1 MCMSV
6 LSKQDSISVRSRIV
20 CTNCN
25 KSSNINSQINNS
37 NIITDP
43 ETSELICSN
52 CGLVISTER
61 AQESRPEWHYFDHG
75 SPNNYRIR
83 TGMPTSLARHDMGL
97 STIIGRTDR
106 DYTGN
111 RITTSVKSTI
121 DKLRILD
128 YRTQLYSATDR
139 SLKKAFSELDIL
151 RDKLALPDSVVEKTA
166 YIYRKAQQRGM
177 IRGRTVSAM
186 LAAAIYIACREIRIG
201 KTLKDIAEGSNVKEK
216 TLSQSY
222 RILLTELDIKTPMLD
237 PLKCITKISS
247 KMKLNERITRQAMSI
262 MYEAIKKEATTGK
275 DPMGLA
281 SAVLYMAYANNNI
294 RGSDTSSKRRDANN
308 ENTSNRSQTSFAQAA
323 GVTDVTLRHTIK
335 DLKGRLVLL
344 N

>member
-1 MCMSV
+1 MI
-6 LSKQDSISVRSRIV
+6 SKQDSISVRSKIV

-25 KSSNINSQINNS
+25 KSNNINSQINNT

-61 AQESRPEWHYFDHG
+61 VQETRPEWHYFDHD
-75 SPNNYRIR
+75 SPNNNRIR

-111 RITTSVKSTI
+111 RIATSVKSTI
-121 DKLRILD
+121 DKLRVLD

-151 RDKLALPDSVVEKTA
+151 KDKLALPDSVVEKTA

-201 KTLKDIAEGSNVKEK
+201 KTLKDIAEGSNVKPK
-216 TLSQSY
+216 ILSQSY

-237 PLKCITKISS
+237 PMKCITKITS

-281 SAVLYMAYANNNI
+281 SAVLYIAYTNNNI
-294 RGSDTSSKRRDANN
+294 RGSDISSKRRDANN
-308 ENTSNRSQTSFAQAA
+308 ENTNNRSQTSFAQAA

-335 DLKGRLVLL
+335 DLKSRLVLL

>member
-1 MCMSV
+1 MI
-6 LSKQDSISVRSRIV
+6 SKQDSISVRSKIV

-25 KSSNINSQINNS
+25 KSNNINSQINNT

-61 AQESRPEWHYFDHG
+61 VQETRPEWHYFDHD
-75 SPNNYRIR
+75 SPNNNRIR

-111 RITTSVKSTI
+111 RIATSVKSTI
-121 DKLRILD
+121 DKLRVLD

-151 RDKLALPDSVVEKTA
+151 KDKLALPDSVVEKTA

-186 LAAAIYIACREIRIG
+186 LAAAIYIACREIRVG
-201 KTLKDIAEGSNVKEK
+201 KTLKDIAEGSNVKPK
-216 TLSQSY
+216 ILSQSY

-237 PLKCITKISS
+237 PMKCITKITS

-281 SAVLYMAYANNNI
+281 SAVLYIAYTNNNI
-294 RGSDTSSKRRDANN
+294 RGSDISSKRRDANN
-308 ENTSNRSQTSFAQAA
+308 ENTNNRSQTSFAQAA

-335 DLKGRLVLL
+335 DLKSRLVLL

>member
-1 MCMSV
+1 MSMI
-6 LSKQDSISVRSRIV
+6 SKQDSISVRSKVV

-25 KSSNINSQINNS
+25 KSNINSQVNNT

-52 CGLVISTER
+52 CGLVLSTER
-61 AQESRPEWHYFDHG
+61 IQETRPEWHYFDHD
-75 SPNNYRIR
+75 SPNNNRIR
-83 TGMPTSLARHDMGL
+83 TGMPTSLARHDRGL

-106 DYTGN
+106 DYIGN
-111 RITTSVKSTI
+111 RIATSVKSTI
-121 DKLRILD
+121 DKLRVLD
-128 YRTQLYSATDR
+128 YRTQLYNATDR

-186 LAAAIYIACREIRIG
+186 LAAAIYIACREIKIG
-201 KTLKDIAEGSNVKEK
+201 KTLKDIAEGSNVKPK
-216 TLSQSY
+216 ILSQSY

-237 PLKCITKISS
+237 PMRCITKIAS

-281 SAVLYMAYANNNI
+281 SAVLYMAYTNNNI
-294 RGSDTSSKRRDANN
+294 RGSDISSKRRDANN

-323 GVTDVTLRHTIK
+323 GVTDVTLRHTVK
-335 DLKGRLVLL
+335 DLRSHLVLL

>member
-1 MCMSV
+1 MSMI
-6 LSKQDSISVRSRIV
+6 SKQDSISVWSKIV

-25 KSSNINSQINNS
+25 KSNNINSQINNT

-61 AQESRPEWHYFDHG
+61 VQETRPEWHYFDHD
-75 SPNNYRIR
+75 SPNNNRIR

-111 RITTSVKSTI
+111 RIATSVKSTI
-121 DKLRILD
+121 DKLRVLD

-151 RDKLALPDSVVEKTA
+151 KDKLTLPDSVVEKTA

-186 LAAAIYIACREIRIG
+186 LAAAIYIASREIRVG
-201 KTLKDIAEGSNVKEK
+201 KTLKDIAEGSNVKPK
-216 TLSQSY
+216 ILSQSY

-237 PLKCITKISS
+237 PMKCIAKIAS

-281 SAVLYMAYANNNI
+281 SAVLYIAYTNNNI
-294 RGSDTSSKRRDANN
+294 RGSDISSKRRDANN
-308 ENTSNRSQTSFAQAA
+308 ENTNNRSQTSFAQAA

-335 DLKGRLVLL
+335 DLKSRLVLL

>member
-1 MCMSV
+1 MI
-6 LSKQDSISVRSRIV
+6 SKQDSISVRSKVV

-25 KSSNINSQINNS
+25 KSNNINSQINNT

-61 AQESRPEWHYFDHG
+61 VQETRPEWHYFDHD
-75 SPNNYRIR
+75 SPNNNRIR

-111 RITTSVKSTI
+111 RIATSVKSTI
-121 DKLRILD
+121 DKLRVLD

-151 RDKLALPDSVVEKTA
+151 KDKLALPDSVVEKTA

-186 LAAAIYIACREIRIG
+186 LAAAIYIACREIRVG
-201 KTLKDIAEGSNVKEK
+201 KTLKDIAEGSNVKPK
-216 TLSQSY
+216 ILSQSY

-237 PLKCITKISS
+237 PMKCMTKIAS

-262 MYEAIKKEATTGK
+262 MYEAMKKEATTGK

-281 SAVLYMAYANNNI
+281 SAVLYIAYTNNNI
-294 RGSDTSSKRRDANN
+294 RSDISSKRRDANN
-308 ENTSNRSQTSFAQAA
+308 ENTNNRSQTSFAQAA

-335 DLKGRLVLL
+335 DLKSRLVLL

>member
-1 MCMSV
+1 MSAI
-6 LSKQDSISVRSRIV
+6 SKQDSISVRSKII

-25 KSSNINSQINNS
+25 KSNSQINNT

-61 AQESRPEWHYFDHG
+61 VQESRPEWHYFDHG

-111 RITTSVKSTI
+111 RITTSVKSSI

-139 SLKKAFSELDIL
+139 GLKKAFSELDIL

-216 TLSQSY
+216 ILSQSY

-237 PLKCITKISS
+237 PMRCVTKIAS
-247 KMKLNERITRQAMSI
+247 KMKLNERITRQALSI
-262 MYEAIKKEATTGK
+262 MYEALKKEAATGK

-281 SAVLYMAYANNNI
+281 SAVLYMAYATNNI
-294 RGSDTSSKRRDANN
+294 RGSDISRKRIDANN
-308 ENTSNRSQTSFAQAA
+308 ENPGNRSQTSFAQAA

>member
-1 MCMSV
+1 MSKPSTIFEY
-6 LSKQDSISVRSRIV
+6 SKIL
-20 CTNCN
+20 CPNCN
-25 KSSNINSQINNS
+25 VNYDNKNDNT
-37 NIITDP
+37 NIINDP
-43 ETSELICSN
+43 ESGEIICGI
-52 CGLVISTER
+52 CGLVLSIEKS
-61 AQESRPEWHYFDHG
+61 QELRPEWRNFNTEQ
-75 SPNNYRIR
+75 SNKRIR

-111 RITTSVKSTI
+111 AIDTSIKSTI
-121 DKLRILD
+121 DRLRILD
-128 YRTQLYSATDR
+128 YRTQLHSSTDR
-139 SLKKAFSELDIL
+139 SLKKAFSELDFL

-201 KTLKDIAEGSNVKEK
+201 KTLKDIAEGSNVKPK
-216 TLSQSY
+216 ILSQSY

-237 PLKCITKISS
+237 PMKCITKITS

-281 SAVLYMAYANNNI
+281 SAVLYIAYTNNNI
-294 RGSDTSSKRRDANN
+294 RGSDISSKRRDANN
-308 ENTSNRSQTSFAQAA
+308 ENTNIRSQTSFAQAA

-335 DLKGRLVLL
+335 DLKSRLVLL

>member
-1 MCMSV
+1 MSMI
-6 LSKQDSISVRSRIV
+6 SKQDSISVRSKVV

-25 KSSNINSQINNS
+25 KSNNINSQINNTY
-37 NIITDP
+37 IITDP

-61 AQESRPEWHYFDHG
+61 VQETRPEWHYFDND
-75 SPNNYRIR
+75 SPNNNRIR

-111 RITTSVKSTI
+111 RIATSVKSTI
-121 DKLRILD
+121 DKLRVLD

-151 RDKLALPDSVVEKTA
+151 KDKLALPDSVVEKTA

-186 LAAAIYIACREIRIG
+186 LAAAIYIACREIRVG
-201 KTLKDIAEGSNVKEK
+201 KTLKDIAEGSNVKPK
-216 TLSQSY
+216 ILSQSY

-237 PLKCITKISS
+237 PMKCITKIAS

-262 MYEAIKKEATTGK
+262 MYEAMKKEATTGK

-281 SAVLYMAYANNNI
+281 SAVLYIAYTNNNI
-294 RGSDTSSKRRDANN
+294 RSDISSKRRDANN
-308 ENTSNRSQTSFAQAA
+308 ENTNNRSQTSFAQAA

-335 DLKGRLVLL
+335 DLKSRLVLL

>member
-1 MCMSV
+1 MI
-6 LSKQDSISVRSRIV
+6 SKQDSISVWSKIV

-25 KSSNINSQINNS
+25 KSNNINSQINNT

-61 AQESRPEWHYFDHG
+61 VQETRPEWHYFDHD
-75 SPNNYRIR
+75 SPNNNRIR

-111 RITTSVKSTI
+111 RIATSVKSTI
-121 DKLRILD
+121 DKLRVLD

-151 RDKLALPDSVVEKTA
+151 KDKLALPDSVVEKTA

-186 LAAAIYIACREIRIG
+186 LAAAIYIACREIRVG
-201 KTLKDIAEGSNVKEK
+201 KTLKDIAEGSNVKPK
-216 TLSQSY
+216 ILSQSY

-237 PLKCITKISS
+237 PMKCITKITS

-281 SAVLYMAYANNNI
+281 SAVLYIAYTNNNI
-294 RGSDTSSKRRDANN
+294 RGSDISSKRRDANN
-308 ENTSNRSQTSFAQAA
+308 ENTNNRSQTSFAQAA

-335 DLKGRLVLL
+335 DLKSRLVLL